1 MCLEEIGFIKRRIDL
16 ARLFQPEDN
25 QEARHTMSYALDTR
39 SADDEAKKVKVRRRL
54 HLLPY
59 MLALPIV
66 LYEVLFLVYPIVQG
80 FIGSFQRIE
89 LASRQPPVW
98 VGFSNYQR
106 MLSDPEFWK
115 VMRVTL
121 TFTLLVIFVA
131 VGAGLLTAVLFNRP
145 FKFRGIARAAMM
157 LPWSFPEVPVVM
169 IFLWILSPQ
178 FGVVN
183 IFARMLPGVH
193 ENPQWLLVPWL
204 AMAWVV
210 LIASWKAFPFYS
222 LVILAALQSVPQELY
237 EAAEVDGAN
246 RFQLFWHITIPSIR
260 TTLELLVVLASIFS
274 FKQFTIIYLLT
285 GGGPSGAT
293 ETIVMRIY
301 NTAFRFYDY
310 SYATALGVAGF
321 IVSLIITAFFIGLQS
336 RRAQEVA

>member
-1 MCLEEIGFIKRRIDL
+1 
-16 ARLFQPEDN
+16 
-25 QEARHTMSYALDTR
+25 
-39 SADDEAKKVKVRRRL
+39 
-54 HLLPY
+54 
-59 MLALPIV
+59 
-66 LYEVLFLVYPIVQG
+66 
-80 FIGSFQRIE
+80 
-89 LASRQPPVW
+89 
-98 VGFSNYQR
+98 
-106 MLSDPEFWK
+106 
-115 VMRVTL
+115 
-121 TFTLLVIFVA
+121 
-131 VGAGLLTAVLFNRP
+131 
-145 FKFRGIARAAMM
+145 MM

-183 IFARMLPGVH
+183 IFARMLPGVN